1 MLHRQ
6 LIDEITKLS
15 SGDECGNDASEANKQ
30 AHSKEMN
37 LPFSLE
43 KLPYE
48 YDFATVNLP
57 LHYQLQCDPTKGPI
71 CKPALIVPK
80 PKVHAKFM
88 PPRIALC
95 KTGNFVVTQ
104 DSLIPATLQKNVG
117 GHLPMMDF
125 TTTKS

>member
-1 MLHRQ
+1 MLQRQ

-15 SGDECGNDASEANKQ
+15 SGDESGNDASEPYKQ
-30 AHSKEMN
+30 PHGKEIN

-57 LHYQLQCDPTKGPI
+57 LHYQIQCDPTKGPI
-71 CKPALIVPK
+71 CKPALIIPQ
-80 PKVHAKFM
+80 PKVLTKFM

-104 DSLIPATLQKNVG
+104 DSLIPAPLSNNVG
-117 GHLPMMDF
+117 GPLPMMDF
-125 TTTKS
+125 TTIKS